1 MGLLQLLFAH
11 CPNQGIA
18 LLQSAWMLG
27 GGTIEPDVGAGGVL
41 RHPQAITIKPP
52 QFEHPFGTSGC
63 RRQFHPLCRLLNVL
77 RALLP
82 GRQVTSQLKH
92 RIGITILGGFL
103 LFLGTR
109 SSRGFSDIGNFAAR
123 QEPGRF
129 ASRAFI
135 RVRR

>member
-18 LLQSAWMLG
+18 L
-27 GGTIEPDVGAGGVL
+27 
-41 RHPQAITIKPP
+41 
-52 QFEHPFGTSGC
+52 
-63 RRQFHPLCRLLNVL
+63 L

-109 SSRGFSDIGNFAAR
+109 SSRGFSDIGNLAAR
-123 QEPGRF
+123 LEPCRF
-129 ASRAFI
+129 ASRAFF
-135 RVRR
+135 RVGS